1 MPSANRYFVPDKLY
15 HLTHRC
21 HNRRFLFKFAARTFA
36 PVGENAWSLREEPV
50 LTFGQN
56 TYDQD

>member
-1 MPSANRYFVPDKLY
+1 MPRANRYFVPGKLY

-21 HNRRFLFKFAARTFA
+21 HNRRFLFKFALAFA

-56 TYDQD
+56 T